1 MDRVKRAFRYDF
13 LYIVGEGM
21 SGNRDRL
28 DADSDRLSE
37 LGSTRW
43 RIVLVV
49 ASLLVLIVGMSA
61 LNAYQIKSASTDRII
76 LVTNNLIGP
85 VERQVFEVLNRVD
98 IALKAG
104 AIEIN
109 QELNVD
115 ETGVKARI
123 DAFLKRQRL
132 IMPEAMTFLAT
143 DESGNVIYGDP
154 AQIRASVSVANREYF
169 RYLKETPD
177 AEFQVFGPVVAR
189 ITKEWSIIFAR
200 SVRDASG
207 KFRGIV
213 LASISLDSFQE
224 ILTPLKLG
232 RHGAATI
239 RMADMALI
247 ARTHPSGSGLDL
259 DYGSRLTSPE
269 LIKEI
274 SERPESGSVYAKAA
288 IDGVERLA
296 AYKKVAQY
304 PMYVLVGMAPEDF
317 SSDWVS
323 QALIVSLMGIFA
335 IAITAVGAI
344 AVDRSRERDYKSRL
358 EMEQRHSSELESL
371 VRHDK
376 LTGLPN
382 RLMLTERIELEVSR
396 HLRQGKLLAVAF
408 LDLDGFKAVNDK
420 YGHKAGDQLL
430 ITLANRMSD
439 AIRESDLAARLGGD
453 EFVVLLTDLETID
466 AAMPILN
473 RLLQVCSENITL
485 DEAVVS
491 VSASIGVAFSPNDA
505 AKVDALLL
513 MADQAMYDSKHA
525 GGNRVGFFHCDRR
538 T

>member
-1 MDRVKRAFRYDF
+1 MATLRR
-13 LYIVGEGM
+13 
-21 SGNRDRL
+21 SGRQ
-28 DADSDRLSE
+28 
-37 LGSTRW
+37 
-43 RIVLVV
+43 
-49 ASLLVLIVGMSA
+49 SA
-61 LNAYQIKSASTDRII
+61 I
-76 LVTNNLIGP
+76 
-85 VERQVFEVLNRVD
+85 
-98 IALKAG
+98 
-104 AIEIN
+104 
-109 QELNVD
+109 
-115 ETGVKARI
+115 
-123 DAFLKRQRL
+123 
-132 IMPEAMTFLAT
+132 
-143 DESGNVIYGDP
+143 
-154 AQIRASVSVANREYF
+154 ANREYF